1 MRKWYALG
9 VGLLFSL
16 GCGPG
21 WEQYNAKVNELQN
34 TKKQLEEHQKKCSD
48 EQKLLE
54 SSIQSLKTH
63 NARLLQRLAGLG
75 QDISKLE
82 AERGG
87 LAEDLAATKKRMEE
101 LKRAQMQAEAR
112 LQQFRNLLGKFKQM
126 IDSGKLQVS
135 IRNGKMTVKLP
146 ESILFPSGKA
156 DLKPEGK
163 AAIEQVT
170 DILRAIE
177 NRAFQV
183 AGHTDNIPIK
193 SGRYKSNWE
202 LSTARALAVVKVM
215 IERGMDAKRVSAAGF
230 ADTDPVASNDAPD
243 GRAKNRRIE
252 IVLLPNI
259 EELPSMDDLLKDTG
273 QAAGTP
279 TPPP

>member
-1 MRKWYALG
+1 MRKLCALG
-9 VGLLFSL
+9 LGLLFSV

-21 WEQYNAKVNELQN
+21 WDQYNAKVTELQN
-34 TKKQLEEHQKKCSD
+34 TKKQFDDHQKKCTA

-54 SSIQSLKTH
+54 VSIQSLKETIVK
-63 NARLLQRLAGLG
+63 LKDRLAGLG
-75 QDISKLE
+75 QDMSKLE

-87 LAEDLAATKKRMEE
+87 LAEDLAATKRRMEE

-112 LQQFRNLLGKFKQM
+112 LQQFRNLLSKFKAM

-146 ESILFPSGKA
+146 EGILFPSGKA
-156 DLKPEGK
+156 DLKPEGQ

-170 DILRAIE
+170 DILKAIE
-177 NRAFQV
+177 NRSFQV
-183 AGHTDNIPIK
+183 AGHTDNIPMK

-215 IERGMDAKRVSAAGF
+215 IERGMAPKRVSAAGF
-230 ADTDPVASNDAPD
+230 AETDPVESNEATE

-273 QAAGTP
+273 QAAAP
-279 TPPP
+279 SAPPP

>member
-1 MRKWYALG
+1 MRMWRALG
-9 VGLLFSL
+9 VGLLVCM

-21 WEQYNAKVNELQN
+21 WEQYNAKENELLN
-34 TKKQLEEHQKKCSD
+34 TKKQLEQTKEKCDADQKV
-48 EQKLLE
+48 LE
-54 SSIQSLKTH
+54 EAVRGLKVQVQ
-63 NARLLQRLAGLG
+63 RLKERLAGLG
-75 QDISKLE
+75 QDMSKLE

-87 LAEDLAATKKRMEE
+87 LADDLAAAKKRMEE
-101 LKRAQMQAEAR
+101 LRRAQLQAETR
-112 LQQFRNLLGKFKQM
+112 LAQFRNLLTKFKSM
-126 IDSGKLQVS
+126 IDAGKLQVS

-177 NRAFQV
+177 NRSFQV
-183 AGHTDNIPIK
+183 AGHTDNVPIK
-193 SGRYKSNWE
+193 TARYRSNWE

-215 IERGMDAKRVSAAGF
+215 IERGMDARRVSAAGF
-230 ADTDPVASNDAPD
+230 AETDPVAANDAAE

-259 EELPSMDDLLKDTG
+259 EELPSMDALLKETG
-273 QAAGTP
+273 RGAK
-279 TPPP
+279 